1 MKLFN
6 EQFKQLLSC
15 YPHDSNCKSALA
27 LLEQD
32 SSTST
37 PSVSAQ
43 STAPSDDWDAERV
56 RKLIKGLRF
65 RVRSRNAYFGHLLD
79 KVNIVVVNPKSKTF
93 RTMAVDGK
101 GNLYINPLFVTKL
114 ITGLEPSVHNQAAI
128 DANIAKDAH
137 GANAYN
143 SLPEG
148 EKVFLGIIAH
158 ELMHIFK
165 DHIARMGHRTRMI
178 SIGGSKGTLWNIAT
192 DIEIN
197 DELIYKWGYYL
208 IKNGII
214 TEPDGSIEFNGKKYE
229 CRGKSPERIYRMLA
243 DDIKEDPN
251 SDQSNND
258 DPRDI
263 NVGDIIFDKK
273 TGKYGE
279 VTTIDANGV
288 AKIGELTKEEAK
300 ARVKS

>member
-6 EQFKQLLSC
+6 EQFKQLLSR

-32 SSTST
+32 SSNT
-37 PSVSAQ
+37 PS
-43 STAPSDDWDAERV
+43 TDNWDAERV

-79 KVNIVVVNPKSKTF
+79 KVNIVVVSPKSKTF

-114 ITGLEPSVHNQAAI
+114 ITGLEPSVHNQDAI
-128 DANIAKDAH
+128 NANIAKDAH
-137 GANAYN
+137 GAGAYN
-143 SLPEG
+143 ALPEG

-178 SIGGSKGTLWNIAT
+178 SLGGSKCTLWNIAT

-243 DDIKEDPN
+243 DDIKEEP
-251 SDQSNND
+251 NND
-258 DPRDI
+258 QDSDDPKDI

-279 VTTIDANGV
+279 ITSIDANGV